1 VIFVF
6 FVVKTHIMIPF
17 QLKKFISQFLMPM
30 PLVCECFLLGWV
42 LTRFTKY
49 KKTGKCFSFLALFL
63 FLLFG
68 YGFGRTYLYNLERR
82 YPPFDPTP
90 EQCEALRGAPVV
102 VLGQGMAIKSDLPL
116 RYQNNPVF
124 ERRLF
129 EGVRVA
135 KLIPESRLIVS
146 MAGEA
151 SNSVKQAFLD
161 GYMLQVNFPT
171 NRVFMFTTARDTS
184 EEASCAKLLIE
195 KCANA
200 KMRECANGTSNQV
213 PSFKGLSAVGIA
225 KVDQVSNLSTN
236 AFEHSRT
243 RALSSSSEFTNSSTR
258 ALPTQAPIPEFAHS
272 STRAFL
278 STPPIPA
285 FTNSRIRAFLS
296 TPPIPAFAHSST
308 RAFLSTPP
316 IPEFEHSSIRALILA
331 TSASHIP
338 RAMKIFQ
345 KQGLNPIAAPC
356 DYTDSKEPKLNWEN
370 WYQWPL
376 PNGKNID
383 HSERALYEWLGNVF
397 ERIF

>member
-1 VIFVF
+1 MYFG
-6 FVVKTHIMIPF
+6 
-17 QLKKFISQFLMPM
+17 LKKFISQFLMPM

-102 VLGQGMAIKSDLPL
+102 VLGQGMPIQSDLPL

-135 KLIPESRLIVS
+135 KLIPESRLIIS

-184 EEASCAKLLIE
+184 EEAKLANARIRE
-195 KCANA
+195 CANVRMGECA
-200 KMRECANGTSNQV
+200 NSRMRECANGEASRV
-213 PSFKGLSAVGIA
+213 L
-225 KVDQVSNLSTN
+225 NLPTN
-236 AFEHSRT
+236 ELTNSRTNELLPALTNSRT
-243 RALSSSSEFTNSSTR
+243 RALPSDSQTNEFPNSSIR
-258 ALPTQAPIPEFAHS
+258 ALPKTPPIPEFEHS

-285 FTNSRIRAFLS
+285 FTNSRIRA
-296 TPPIPAFAHSST
+296 
-308 RAFLSTPP
+308 
-316 IPEFEHSSIRALILA
+316 LILT
-331 TSASHIP
+331 TSASHLP

-356 DYTDSKEPKLNWEN
+356 DYTDSEEPKLKWKN

-376 PNGKNID
+376 PSGKSFD
-383 HSERALYEWLGNVF
+383 HSERALYEWLGNIF

>member
-1 VIFVF
+1 
-6 FVVKTHIMIPF
+6 MPF
-17 QLKKFISQFLMPM
+17 ALKKFISQFLMPM
-30 PLVCECFLLGWV
+30 PLVCECFLLGWI

-102 VLGQGMAIKSDLPL
+102 VLGQGMPVKSDLPL

-135 KLIPESRLIVS
+135 KLIPESRLIIS

-171 NRVFMFTTARDTS
+171 NRVFMFTTARDTT
-184 EEASCAKLLIE
+184 EEAKLANARIRE
-195 KCANA
+195 CANA
-200 KMRECANGTSNQV
+200 RMRECANYGGTQS
-213 PSFKGLSAVGIA
+213 GI
-225 KVDQVSNLSTN
+225 TN
-236 AFEHSRT
+236 TQPAAT
-243 RALSSSSEFTNSSTR
+243 SSGFTNSSTR
-258 ALPTQAPIPEFAHS
+258 ALPAEAPIPAFAHS
-272 STRAFL
+272 STRALL

-285 FTNSRIRAFLS
+285 FTNSRIRA
-296 TPPIPAFAHSST
+296 
-308 RAFLSTPP
+308 
-316 IPEFEHSSIRALILA
+316 LILT
-331 TSASHIP
+331 TSASHLP

-356 DYTDSKEPKLNWEN
+356 DYTDSKQPKLKWDS
-370 WYQWPL
+370 WCQWPL

-383 HSERALYEWLGNVF
+383 HSERALYEWLGNLF
-397 ERIF
+397 ERTF

>member
-1 VIFVF
+1 
-6 FVVKTHIMIPF
+6 MLPF

-42 LTRFTKY
+42 LTRFTKF

-68 YGFGRTYLYNLERR
+68 YGFGRTYLYNLERS

-102 VLGQGMAIKSDLPL
+102 VLGQGMPIKSDLPL

-129 EGVRVA
+129 EGVRCA

-151 SNSVKQAFLD
+151 SNSVKQAFLN

-184 EEASCAKLLIE
+184 EEAKL
-195 KCANA
+195 ANA
-200 KMRECANGTSNQV
+200 RIRECANGPSNQV
-213 PSFKGLSAVGIA
+213 SSFKF
-225 KVDQVSNLSTN
+225 QVSSLSTN
-236 AFEHSRT
+236 ALSHSRT
-243 RALSSSSEFTNSSTR
+243 NELPPPPPNCQLI
-258 ALPTQAPIPEFAHS
+258 LPTA
-272 STRAFL
+272 TDL
-278 STPPIPA
+278 SRSP
-285 FTNSRIRAFLS
+285 TNALMNSCTNELANFRTLELS
-296 TPPIPAFAHSST
+296 NFRTNV
-308 RAFLSTPP
+308 
-316 IPEFEHSSIRALILA
+316 LILT
-331 TSASHIP
+331 TSASHLP

-345 KQGLNPIAAPC
+345 KQGLNPVASPC
-356 DYTDSKEPKLNWEN
+356 DYAELEPPAFKVKWPYL
-370 WYQWPL
+370 PL
-376 PNGKNID
+376 PSGSNFEIAQ
-383 HSERALYEWLGNVF
+383 RALYEWLGNLY
-397 ERIF
+397 ERTF

>member
-1 VIFVF
+1 MF
-6 FVVKTHIMIPF
+6 PF
-17 QLKKFISQFLMPM
+17 ALKKFISQFLMPM
-30 PLVCECFLLGWV
+30 PLVCECFLLGWI

-49 KKTGKCFSFLALFL
+49 KKTGKVFYLLAFTLFL
-63 FLLFG
+63 VFG

-82 YPPFDPTP
+82 YPAFDPTP

-102 VLGQGMAIKSDLPL
+102 VLGQGMPIKSDLPL

-184 EEASCAKLLIE
+184 EEAKLANARIRE
-195 KCANA
+195 CANA

-213 PSFKGLSAVGIA
+213 SSFKF
-225 KVDQVSNLSTN
+225 QVSSLSTN
-236 AFEHSRT
+236 ALMNSRT
-243 RALSSSSEFTNSSTR
+243 NELSNFRTLELPRRGVASSEAGSNFRTNVLSSSHSQNFRTLELSNFRTNV
-258 ALPTQAPIPEFAHS
+258 
-272 STRAFL
+272 
-278 STPPIPA
+278 
-285 FTNSRIRAFLS
+285 
-296 TPPIPAFAHSST
+296 
-308 RAFLSTPP
+308 
-316 IPEFEHSSIRALILA
+316 LILT
-331 TSASHIP
+331 TSAAHLP

-345 KQGLNPIAAPC
+345 KQGLNPIASPC
-356 DYTDSKEPKLNWEN
+356 DYTDSKEPKLIWER

-376 PNGKNID
+376 PNGKNIED
-383 HSERALYEWLGNVF
+383 SERALYEWLGNIF
-397 ERIF
+397 ERTF